1 MNELKKH
8 LISKKESSLL
18 ASEYEKSN
26 YDAINAK
33 RPAKKP
39 DSKTYTYD
47 LEVLQ
52 DYINL
57 IREGMEKGGVKNK
70 GIKITLGKYPEN
82 SLDPRLNPKYKGYQT
97 IFFSPE
103 DLDHSSKEAK
113 SAMHESEDEELPD
126 LNYGQLCP
134 PY

>member
-1 MNELKKH
+1 MSNLEKH
-8 LISKKESSLL
+8 LITREESKLL
-18 ASEYEKSN
+18 ATEYEKSN
-26 YDAINAK
+26 YTAINEK

-39 DSKTYTYD
+39 DSKSYIYD
-47 LEVLQ
+47 LDVLQ

-57 IREGMEKGGVKNK
+57 IREGMEKMGIKNK
-70 GIKITLGKYPEN
+70 GIRISLGKYPDN
-82 SLDPRLNPKYKGYQT
+82 VFDPRLDPLYNGYQT

-103 DLDHSSKEAK
+103 NMDSSQEKE
-113 SAMHESEDEELPD
+113 SLRRGDDDTEELPN